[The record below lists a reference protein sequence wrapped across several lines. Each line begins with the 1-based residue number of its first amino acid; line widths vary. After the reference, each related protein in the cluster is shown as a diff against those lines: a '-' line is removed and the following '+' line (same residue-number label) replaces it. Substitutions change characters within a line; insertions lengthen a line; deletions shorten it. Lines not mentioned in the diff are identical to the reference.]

1 MNKWIV
7 SLSIIL
13 SMFYFAG
20 ALPAEELT
28 LDHVKAKVFFSPDGG
43 CIDGIVREIDNA
55 KNEILIQ
62 AYSFTSKKI
71 ANALASASKR
81 HIKIVVI
88 LDSSQRKEKH
98 SMASFLAHSG
108 IPVYIDA
115 KHSTAHNKIMII
127 DESTVATGSCNY
139 IKAADSDNAENLLI
153 VNARDLARL
162 YKTNWEKHKSHSE
175 AF

>member
-1 MNKWIV
+1 MSKQILN
-7 SLSIIL
+7 LSIIL
-13 SMFYFAG
+13 SIFFFVG
-20 ALPAEELT
+20 GLQAEELT

-55 KNEILIQ
+55 KKGILIQ

-71 ANALASASKR
+71 ANALVSAFKR
-81 HIKIVVI
+81 HVKVEVI

-98 SMASFLAHSG
+98 SMASFLARSG

-115 KHSTAHNKIMII
+115 KHATAHNKIMII

-153 VNARDLARL
+153 VNARDLASL

-175 AF
+175 PF